1 VDADHLA
8 LQDAAMPLT
17 GLLLAIQGVS
27 EFCKSLDAAI
37 NGRWADGAAW
47 SGT

>member
-1 VDADHLA
+1 
-8 LQDAAMPLT
+8 MPLT

-37 NGRWADGAAW
+37 SGRWADGGVAALP
-47 SGT
+47 GKEAV